1 MSNQDKLKVG
11 DRVRII
17 FNRAACF
24 GMIGTV
30 VDYGS
35 SDFTKV
41 LLDNGTN
48 TYWSYEDSLELYA
61 PTINFDRNIHKDT
74 MLAWVNGSEIERY
87 DDSCNTWWLDA
98 EPKFETDVEY
108 RVKRKV
114 KVFKYK
120 FAKIDPSYSKF
131 PILIYEENYANV
143 EQCLTFISWIT
154 DEITVEYPED

>member
-1 MSNQDKLKVG
+1 MINQDKYKVG

-98 EPKFETDVEY
+98 GPKFETDVEY

-120 FAKIDPSYSKF
+120 FAKYQGCSY
-131 PILIYEENYANV
+131 PIVVAHENYSQT
-143 EQCLTFISWIT
+143 EEYPTFIHWIG
-154 DEITVEYPED
+154 DEYTVEYPED